1 MNAVRRMGAV
11 GVWSA
16 LISLLAA
23 LLLPFPASAQSFAP
37 GSGRLLLIGQS
48 NQAAWDDWT
57 QIGGEPEGGSVYYQL
72 STATF
77 NSGIG
82 GAPIHRTYA
91 DFLAGNNKIVQ
102 IGVSWKDNPPGWDGN
117 AATHDAAARNA
128 TQAVANGTYDSQFQP
143 LIDYIN
149 DHPGARFFIRIDY
162 EVSSV
167 FHCTD
172 YGSANMTCASY
183 KDAFNHVANLI
194 DSSNTAPGGNVAF
207 VYHPVR
213 GEFAQLYPG
222 DANVDWIGVS
232 IFNHELCMPIYNQ
245 NQYLYNGTPGVGF
258 DNANNLCMGYVLTRD
273 ANGNLAAQPHS
284 FAYDFNVL
292 GLLKFAK
299 DHAKPAIFSEAAPMN
314 FAPGQ
319 NANGTEDDN
328 TVAAWISRYF
338 GLMNYN
344 GPLPNM
350 EGSYDLSDV
359 VKAAI
364 YMNIDMRYGWDGNY
378 GQSGFQF
385 PYDADWYNNAKLT
398 AYNQAQT
405 AFCNGLSSSG
415 FTTTCGSGG
424 GGGGDTQAPTAPGN
438 LASPARTSG
447 SVSLAWG
454 ASTDNIGVT
463 GYNVYQDGALAGST
477 GSLLFTV
484 IGLSANTAYTFTVR
498 ATDAAGNLSPPS
510 GALTVTTSAS
520 GGGAV
525 AIPGT
530 VASQAG
536 AIANGSSKSWSV
548 NADVSGN
555 YKFSIVST
563 SSRNSRLITVTF
575 GGTSIVQAIDAGQ
588 TLNVY
593 FSGIPAG
600 AGTFQIQA
608 GSDGVSIGSITAALF

>member
-1 MNAVRRMGAV
+1 MMNVSRKIGAV
-11 GVWSA
+11 GIWSA
-16 LISLLAA
+16 LVSLFAA
-23 LLLPFPASAQSFAP
+23 LLLPFSVSAQSFAP
-37 GSGRLLLIGQS
+37 ESGRLLLIGQS
-48 NQAAWDDWT
+48 NEAAWSDWT
-57 QIGGEPEGGSVYYQL
+57 QIGGEPEGGSVYYEL
-72 STATF
+72 KTASF

-82 GAPIHRTYA
+82 GAPIHQAYA
-91 DFLAGNNKIVQ
+91 DYLAGKNKIVQ

-117 AATHDAAARNA
+117 GATHDAAARNA

-162 EVSSV
+162 EVSSA

-172 YGSANMTCASY
+172 YGAANMTCASY

-194 DSSNTAPGGNVAF
+194 RSLNTAPGGNVAF
-207 VYHPVR
+207 VFHPVR

-258 DNANNLCMGYVLTRD
+258 DTANNLCMGYVLTRD

-299 DHAKPAIFSEAAPMN
+299 DHAKPVIFSEAAPMN

-328 TVAAWISRYF
+328 TVAAWINRYF

-350 EGSYDLSDV
+350 EGSYDLSEV
-359 VKAAI
+359 VKAAV
-364 YMNIDMRYGWDGNY
+364 YMNIDMRYGWDGYY

-415 FTTTCGSGG
+415 FTTACGSGG
-424 GGGGDTQAPTAPGN
+424 GNDTQAPTAPGN
-438 LASPARTSG
+438 LASPSQTSD
-447 SVSLAWG
+447 SVSLAWD
-454 ASTDNIGVT
+454 ASTDNVGVT
-463 GYNVYQDGALAGST
+463 GYNIYKDGSPAGTT
-477 GSLLFTV
+477 GSESYTAT
-484 IGLSANTAYTFTVR
+484 GLSADTAYTFTVR
-498 ATDAAGNLSPPS
+498 AADAAGNLSPPS
-510 GALTVTTSAS
+510 VALTVSTSGS
-520 GGGAV
+520 GGAV
-525 AIPGT
+525 VIPGT
-530 VASQAG
+530 VTSQAG
-536 AIANGSSKSWSV
+536 AIANGSSKSWDV
-548 NADVSGN
+548 NAGVSGN

-563 SSRNSRLITVTF
+563 SAQNSRLITLTF
-575 GGTSIVQAIDAGQ
+575 GGASIIQAIDAGQ

-593 FSGIPAG
+593 FNGVTAG
-600 AGTFQIQA
+600 ANTLQIQA
-608 GSDGVSIGSITAALF
+608 NSDDVSIGSITAAIY